1 MRFRLRDYMKLAQLY
16 LNGGTWNGRRIV
28 SAKRVRRSTQPRY
41 AIGRVSAPNYG
52 YLWWMG
58 EYQYAGRT
66 LPYYFAAGNGGQISL
81 AIPDL
86 DLVVAAFGGNYSDP
100 SGQTTSRDL
109 IPQYVLPAILA
120 AP

>member
-1 MRFRLRDYMKLAQLY
+1 
-16 LNGGTWNGRRIV
+16 
-28 SAKRVRRSTQPRY
+28 
-41 AIGRVSAPNYG
+41 
-52 YLWWMG
+52 MG

-86 DLVVAAFGGNYSDP
+86 DLVVAAFGGNYADRSATN
-100 SGQTTSRDL
+100 TTGEL

-120 AP
+120 TP